1 MKGARTIQSY
11 CLATPAGRV
20 RVELSERGLCSL
32 TLPRGRARR
41 RGKGP
46 TVLDALLRRLQR
58 DLRDYFEGRPVEFR
72 YPLDLAG
79 ATPFQ
84 RAVWRALRRIPY
96 GQTRSYA
103 KIARAVG
110 RPRAFRAVGAAC
122 GNNPLPLLIPC
133 HRVVASNGKIGGFS
147 SGLRWKKYLLALE
160 VAGMEE
166 TSDVQ
171 PE

>member
-1 MKGARTIQSY
+1 MKEAETIQSY
-11 CLATPAGRV
+11 CLATPAGRL

-46 TVLDALLRRLQR
+46 ALLDALLRRLQR
-58 DLRDYFEGRPVEFR
+58 DLRDYFEGKPVEFR

-79 ATPFQ
+79 ATLFQ

-103 KIARAVG
+103 QIARAIG

-122 GNNPLPLLIPC
+122 GSNPLPLLIPC
-133 HRVVASNGKIGGFS
+133 HRAVASHGGLGGFS
-147 SGLRWKKYLLALE
+147 YGLRWKKYLLSLE
-160 VAGMEE
+160 AAGAEE
-166 TSDVQ
+166 PADVQ

>member
-1 MKGARTIQSY
+1 MKGTRTIQCY

-20 RVELSERGLCSL
+20 RVELSERGLCAL
-32 TLPRGRARR
+32 RLPRGRARR
-41 RGKGP
+41 CGKSP
-46 TVLDALLRRLQR
+46 AVLDALLRRLQR
-58 DLRDYFEGRPVEFR
+58 DLRDYFEGKPVEFR

-103 KIARAVG
+103 QIARAIG

-122 GNNPLPLLIPC
+122 GSNPLPLLIPC
-133 HRVVASNGKIGGFS
+133 HRVVASNGGIGGFAC
-147 SGLRWKKYLLALE
+147 GLRWKKYLLSLETAAAEE
-160 VAGMEE
+160 VAE
-166 TSDVQ
+166 VQ